1 MTIAMNEVLE
11 KLPPHLL
18 RYAIDQPYNEYTAE
32 DHAIWRYVM
41 RLNVDYLPKVA
52 HSSYLDGLKKT
63 GITIDRIP
71 TMYGMNRILKEIG
84 WAAVNVDGFIPP
96 AAFMEFQ
103 TYNVLV
109 IAADIR
115 TLDHIEYTPAP
126 DIIHEAAGH
135 APIIANEEYA
145 EYLRRIGYAGAKAFA
160 SRQDYELFEAI
171 RHLSIVKEDPYHTDE
186 EVAVAELA
194 IEKVQENMGSP
205 SEMAR
210 VRNLHW
216 WSVEY
221 GLMGNLRNHRIY
233 GAGLLSSIGESYSC
247 MSPHLPKVPFSI
259 KAADQ
264 NFEITKPQPQ
274 LFVAESFAHL
284 NQVLDEFMNGMALR
298 RGGAYALECAV
309 NSGFIATI
317 ELESG
322 LQITSKFSLVH
333 TDIDNCAVAFE
344 LQEGVVFYE
353 SNNEIEFSPNER
365 SPLITFENEIYP
377 IGPIQ
382 GFNHSLYQ
390 LGIDDLRRLGLA
402 QGKRF
407 KLNFKSGYELEGRLI
422 QVIHSREKRPIIL
435 GVEDHRLVDP
445 SGVEVSSSRG
455 QVYWLPIGE
464 KIVSGFSGP
473 VKHDRFSEEL
483 VPPTE
488 KTRKIEHT
496 EERRRSFNLFE
507 SVRSIREAQS
517 DTSASIPDKLKD
529 IWDTLIKI
537 RPDDW
542 LLSVEILD
550 LLSKYTIKHDQVQAI
565 DLEEFRLAIK
575 RHLADLSVTRGDL
588 KKLIDDGLRLIYA
601 Q

>member
-1 MTIAMNEVLE
+1 MTIEMNEVIE
-11 KLPPHLL
+11 KLPAHLL

-63 GITIDRIP
+63 GITIERIP
-71 TMYGMNRILKEIG
+71 TMYGMNRILRDIG

-135 APIIANEEYA
+135 APIIANQEYA
-145 EYLRRIGYAGAKAFA
+145 EYLRRIGFAGAKAFA

-171 RHLSIVKEDPYHTDE
+171 RHLSIVKEDPYHTAD
-186 EVAVAELA
+186 EVALAESA
-194 IEKVQENMGSP
+194 INRVQENMGPP

-221 GLMGNLRNHRIY
+221 GLMGDLKNPRIY

-247 MSPHLPKVPFSI
+247 MSPRLPKFPFST

-284 NQVLDEFMNGMALR
+284 NQVLDEFMDGMALR

-317 ELESG
+317 ELASG
-322 LQITSKFSLVH
+322 LQITSKFSVVH
-333 TDIDNCAVAFE
+333 TDKNNYPVAFE
-344 LQEGVVFYE
+344 LQEGAVFFE
-353 SNNEIEFSPNER
+353 SGNEIEFSPNEW
-365 SPLITFENEIYP
+365 SPLIPLENEIYP

-382 GFNHSLYQ
+382 GFNQDLCQ
-390 LGIDDLRRLGLA
+390 FGQDDLRRLGVE

-407 KLNFKSGYELEGRLI
+407 QLKFKSGYQLEGRLI
-422 QVIHSREKRPIIL
+422 QVIHSREKRPLVL
-435 GVEDHRLVDP
+435 GVADHRLVDP
-445 SGVEVSSSRG
+445 GGVAVSLSKG
-455 QVYWLPIGE
+455 QVYWLPIGDQ
-464 KIVSGFSGP
+464 IVSGFSGP

-488 KTRKIEHT
+488 KTRKIDHT
-496 EERRRSFNLFE
+496 EQRKQSFHLFE
-507 SVRSIREAQS
+507 RVRGIREEQS
-517 DTSASIPDKLKD
+517 NLSVTIRDELKD
-529 IWDTLIKI
+529 VWDTLIKL

-550 LLSKYTIKHDQVQAI
+550 LLSKYPIKQDQVQLI
-565 DLEEFRLAIK
+565 GLEEFKLAIK
-575 RHLADLSVTRGDL
+575 RHLADLSVTRSDL